1 MSTSDK
7 KSDISLAQTPS
18 NVETEQVQTV
28 TVKKRFNFWTAFGI
42 AVCTSGAWEG
52 WTASI
57 AQGLT
62 GGGPVGLLWGWVFV
76 SVGIVCM
83 SCALAEFVS
92 MWPSAGGQYVWVA
105 NLAPP
110 KYAPLLSWITAWCGL
125 CGSWL
130 GAVSCGMGVAV
141 QIQSYVAVSMDY
153 EPKTLHAFLIC
164 LACMLSWII
173 VNIWF
178 VNALHHMNTA
188 ILVIHVVGYL
198 IVIGVLAGTTDD
210 KHDAEYVF
218 TRFQNNTGWDS
229 DFVSW
234 SISLLSALYAYFS
247 LDTAT
252 HYSEEI
258 SNASVLVPRAMVLQA
273 GATSIM
279 TLPFIITV
287 LFCIGDVD
295 AVLGSPIGLMSP
307 FTQVLIN
314 STGKV
319 GVSVFLNCLS
329 SSVAMAAGFDL
340 WGAAARALWSMGRD
354 NMLPPAFAKLHPRWN
369 VPVLANIVLIVP
381 SIAVFMI
388 YIWNTT
394 AFYGIM
400 AGVLVSFQLSY
411 ILPLGTNIFYAL
423 WKKDLVKGPFNLGRL
438 SPIIHAIGFVFGCFM
453 ILFMS
458 FPVYQP
464 VTAASMNYAS
474 TIVGAVFILSIVLW
488 FSYGRSRYTGPLDF
502 AAVEGVPAGR
512 QGIEGGKGS
521 NE

>member
-7 KSDISLAQTPS
+7 KSDVSLAQAPS
-18 NVETEQVQTV
+18 NVEPDQRT

-76 SVGIVCM
+76 SIGITCM
-83 SCALAEFVS
+83 ACALAEFAS

-105 NLAPP
+105 NLAPR
-110 KYAPLLSWITAWCGL
+110 KYAPALICIACMFSWI
-125 CGSWL
+125 
-130 GAVSCGMGVAV
+130 V
-141 QIQSYVAVSMDY
+141 
-153 EPKTLHAFLIC
+153 
-164 LACMLSWII
+164 
-173 VNIWF
+173 VNIF
-178 VNALHHMNTA
+178 AVNSLHHMNTA

-198 IVIGVLAGTTDD
+198 IVIGVLAGTTNEM
-210 KHDAEYVF
+210 HDADYVF
-218 TRFQNNTGWDS
+218 THFQNNTGWDS

-258 SNASVLVPRAMVLQA
+258 PNANIHVPRAMVLQA

-307 FTQVLIN
+307 FTQILVN

-340 WGAAARALWSMGRD
+340 WGAAARAIWSMGRD

-369 VPVLANIVLIVP
+369 VPILANLVMIIP
-381 SIAVFMI
+381 SIAIFMI

-400 AGVLVSFQLSY
+400 AGVLV
-411 ILPLGTNIFYAL
+411 
-423 WKKDLVKGPFNLGRL
+423 
-438 SPIIHAIGFVFGCFM
+438 
-453 ILFMS
+453 
-458 FPVYQP
+458 
-464 VTAASMNYAS
+464 NYAS
-474 TIVGAVFILSIVLW
+474 TICIISANA
-488 FSYGRSRYTGPLDF
+488 DK
-502 AAVEGVPAGR
+502 
-512 QGIEGGKGS
+512 QH
-521 NE
+521 NELIGTNLIDAH

>member
-7 KSDISLAQTPS
+7 KSDISLAQAAS
-18 NVETEQVQTV
+18 NVEHSQTPH
-28 TVKKRFNFWTAFGI
+28 VKKRFNFWTAFGI

-62 GGGPVGLLWGWVFV
+62 GGGPVGLVWGWVFV
-76 SVGIVCM
+76 SVGITCM
-83 SCALAEFVS
+83 ACALAEFAS

-105 NLAPP
+105 NLAPR
-110 KYAPLLSWITAWCGL
+110 KYAPALSWITAWCGL

-130 GAVSCGMGVAV
+130 GAISCGMGVAV
-141 QIQSYVAVSMDY
+141 QIQSYVAVSQAY
-153 EPKTLHAFLIC
+153 EPKTWHAFLIC
-164 LACMLSWII
+164 IACMVSWIL
-173 VNIWF
+173 VNIF
-178 VNALHHMNTA
+178 AVNALHHMNSA
-188 ILVIHVVGYL
+188 ILVIHVVGYFL
-198 IVIGVLAGTTDD
+198 VIGVLAGTTKD

-218 TRFQNNTGWDS
+218 THFQNNTGWDS

-234 SISLLSALYAYFS
+234 SVSLLAALYAYFS

-258 SNASVLVPRAMVLQA
+258 PDANIHVPRAMVLQA

-287 LFCIGDVD
+287 MFCIGDVD
-295 AVLGSPIGLMSP
+295 AVLASPIGLMSP
-307 FTQVLIN
+307 FTQVMVN
-314 STGKV
+314 STGNV

-340 WGAAARALWSMGRD
+340 WGAAARAIWSMGRD
-354 NMLPPAFAKLHPRWN
+354 NMLPAAFAKLHPRWE
-369 VPVLANIVLIVP
+369 VPILANLVMIVP
-381 SIAVFMI
+381 SIAIFMI

-411 ILPLGTNIFYAL
+411 VLPIGVNIFYSI
-423 WKKDLVKGPFNLGRL
+423 WKKDLAKGPFNLGRFG
-438 SPIIHAIGFVFGCFM
+438 PIVHIIGFFFGCFM

-458 FPVYQP
+458 FPVYHP
-464 VTAASMNYAS
+464 VSAALMNYAS
-474 TIVGAVFILSIVLW
+474 TIVGSVFLLAVVIW
-488 FSYGRSRYTGPLDF
+488 FCYGRTRYTGPLDF
-502 AAVEGVPAGR
+502 VAVEGVRAVGS
-512 QGIEGGKGS
+512 QGLEGGK
-521 NE
+521 